1 MLEAAQTSHFT
12 EEELT
17 MRLRWAKS
25 TGGERGP
32 CYVVD
37 SVFSVCW
44 FSFLSVH
51 GLQVDEY
58 HSVHQKLSADMA
70 DNSNLIRSLLVR
82 AEDAR
87 LMRDM

>member
-1 MLEAAQTSHFT
+1 MI
-12 EEELT
+12 
-17 MRLRWAKS
+17 
-25 TGGERGP
+25 
-32 CYVVD
+32 D
-37 SVFSVCW
+37 SVFSGCLVFKQSGRS

>member
-1 MLEAAQTSHFT
+1 
-12 EEELT
+12 
-17 MRLRWAKS
+17 MRPFK
-25 TGGERGP
+25 
-32 CYVVD
+32 
-37 SVFSVCW
+37 
-44 FSFLSVH
+44 FLGVH
-51 GLQVDEY
+51 GFQVDEY

>member
-1 MLEAAQTSHFT
+1 MMDRA
-12 EEELT
+12 
-17 MRLRWAKS
+17 
-25 TGGERGP
+25 
-32 CYVVD
+32 
-37 SVFSVCW
+37 FSISLVLQK
-44 FSFLSVH
+44 FVRPFKFLSVRD
-51 GLQVDEY
+51 LQVDEY

>member
-1 MLEAAQTSHFT
+1 M
-12 EEELT
+12 
-17 MRLRWAKS
+17 
-25 TGGERGP
+25 
-32 CYVVD
+32 VD
-37 SVFSVCW
+37 SVFSTCLVREAVLI
-44 FSFLSVH
+44 LSVH

-58 HSVHQKLSADMA
+58 HSMHQKLSADMA

>member
-1 MLEAAQTSHFT
+1 MG
-12 EEELT
+12 
-17 MRLRWAKS
+17 LRWAKS
-25 TGGERGP
+25 TEGRRGP
-32 CYVVD
+32 CYMVD
-37 SVFSVCW
+37 SVFSVCLVFKQSGRS
-44 FSFLSVH
+44 FSFPSIH

>member
-1 MLEAAQTSHFT
+1 MTEW
-12 EEELT
+12 EEEGLCIWQC
-17 MRLRWAKS
+17 LLSLPEAC
-25 TGGERGP
+25 EP
-32 CYVVD
+32 C
-37 SVFSVCW
+37 
-44 FSFLSVH
+44 SFLCVL

>member
-1 MLEAAQTSHFT
+1 MVHGRRSLQ
-12 EEELT
+12 
-17 MRLRWAKS
+17 
-25 TGGERGP
+25 
-32 CYVVD
+32 
-37 SVFSVCW
+37 SVWFSGSLGAL
-44 FSFLSVH
+44 SFLSVH